1 MEKNRISP
9 VKSGKGYRMSYAKQ
23 KDVLEMP
30 NFIEV
35 QKNSYNWFL
44 TDGLKEAFRD
54 ISPIT
59 DYSGQYS
66 LEFVD
71 FQFCKDDLKY
81 SIEEC
86 KERDATYAAPLRVKV
101 RLRVGDAKEM
111 SDHEIFM
118 GDLPLMTETG
128 TFVINGAER
137 VIVSQLVRSPGIYYD
152 ITSWVKSFIPLLSFR
167 TVVHGWSMRQIPT
180 MYSMFVWIEP
190 ERYL

>member
-23 KDVLEMP
+23 TDVLDMP

-44 TDGLKEAFRD
+44 TDGLREAFRD

-71 FQFCKDDLKY
+71 FQFCKNDLKY

-101 RLRVGDAKEM
+101 RLRVKDAPDMPEY
-111 SDHEIFM
+111 EIFM

-137 VIVSQLVRSPGIYYD
+137 VIELMIRLVRSCMH
-152 ITSWVKSFIPLLSFR
+152 VQLFR
-167 TVVHGWSMRQIPT
+167 TEVHGWSTRLIPT
-180 MYSMFVWIEP
+180 MYSMSVLIEL
-190 ERYL
+190 EKYQ

>member
-86 KERDATYAAPLRVKV
+86 KDHGEPQKILVYDLGGGTFDVSVIEIGDNLIEVLATAGDNHLGGDDFDARITEYLVSEFQRTERVDLRKDATAMQRVREEAEK
-101 RLRVGDAKEM
+101 AK
-111 SDHEIFM
+111 
-118 GDLPLMTETG
+118 
-128 TFVINGAER
+128 
-137 VIVSQLVRSPGIYYD
+137 
-152 ITSWVKSFIPLLSFR
+152 KSFSYQR
-167 TVVHGWSMRQIPT
+167 AKDRQ
-180 MYSMFVWIEP
+180 E
-190 ERYL
+190 

>member
-23 KDVLEMP
+23 KDVLDMP

-44 TDGLKEAFRD
+44 TDGLREAFRD

-71 FQFCKDDLKY
+71 FQFCKNDLKY

-101 RLRVGDAKEM
+101 RLRVKDAPDMPEY
-111 SDHEIFM
+111 EIFM

-128 TFVINGAER
+128 TFVINGA
-137 VIVSQLVRSPGIYYD
+137 
-152 ITSWVKSFIPLLSFR
+152 
-167 TVVHGWSMRQIPT
+167 
-180 MYSMFVWIEP
+180 
-190 ERYL
+190 

>member
-86 KERDATYAAPLRVKV
+86 KERDATYAAPLRV
-101 RLRVGDAKEM
+101 
-111 SDHEIFM
+111 
-118 GDLPLMTETG
+118 
-128 TFVINGAER
+128 
-137 VIVSQLVRSPGIYYD
+137 
-152 ITSWVKSFIPLLSFR
+152 
-167 TVVHGWSMRQIPT
+167 
-180 MYSMFVWIEP
+180 
-190 ERYL
+190 